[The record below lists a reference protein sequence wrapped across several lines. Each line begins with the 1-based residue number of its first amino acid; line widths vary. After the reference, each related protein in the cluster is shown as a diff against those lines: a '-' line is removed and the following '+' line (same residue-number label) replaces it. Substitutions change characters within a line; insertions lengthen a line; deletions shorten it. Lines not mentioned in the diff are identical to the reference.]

1 MNRIEKEIKS
11 DALENMEVVCVF
23 DGYEPRLAPLVI
35 ETIQGIRDEAT
46 FTVMFDAWCDEAYEG
61 TCWN

>member
-1 MNRIEKEIKS
+1 MNHIEKEIES
-11 DALENMEVVCVF
+11 DALENMEITCVF

-46 FTVMFDAWCDEAYEG
+46 LTIMFNLLRDEAYER